1 MTISFGIEIIE
12 KPWNKVPILNNSSS
26 VFRDLI
32 KKDTVT
38 F

>member
-1 MTISFGIEIIE
+1 MTIFFGIEIIG
-12 KPWNKVPILNNSSS
+12 KPWNKVPILNNPSS

>member
-1 MTISFGIEIIE
+1 MTIFFGIEIIW
-12 KPWNKVPILNNSSS
+12 KPWNKVPILNNSYF